1 MLSPVTTQGS
11 PPPIVIW
18 LKDGIPTKG
27 REIITKSKNHS
38 QFLIKSTKCSDSGV
52 YHTELQNVSGEVYHD
67 FHVCVAGMTMSRGLV
82 DIPAYTPLYCWS
94 FTTVTAFLKVVR
106 LLWHRRAR
114 LLAFAL
120 MGRVVSTFSQCLE
133 TPEALN

>member
-1 MLSPVTTQGS
+1 MVLSPVTTQGS

-67 FHVCVAGMTMSRGLV
+67 FHVCVAGMTMSRGLGRHPCLHSPLLLEFYHCNG
-82 DIPAYTPLYCWS
+82 IPKSSQAPLAPQSKTLS
-94 FTTVTAFLKVVR
+94 FCLNGQSCF
-106 LLWHRRAR
+106 H
-114 LLAFAL
+114 FFS
-120 MGRVVSTFSQCLE
+120 VS
-133 TPEALN
+133 

>member
-1 MLSPVTTQGS
+1 MVLSPVTTQGS

-38 QFLIKSTKCSDSGV
+38 QFLINSTKCSDSGV

-67 FHVCVAGMTMSRGLV
+67 FHVCVAGMTMSGGLGRHPCLHSPLLL
-82 DIPAYTPLYCWS
+82 DFHHCNGIPIG
-94 FTTVTAFLKVVR
+94 TAEQD
-106 LLWHRRAR
+106 
-114 LLAFAL
+114 
-120 MGRVVSTFSQCLE
+120 SY
-133 TPEALN
+133 